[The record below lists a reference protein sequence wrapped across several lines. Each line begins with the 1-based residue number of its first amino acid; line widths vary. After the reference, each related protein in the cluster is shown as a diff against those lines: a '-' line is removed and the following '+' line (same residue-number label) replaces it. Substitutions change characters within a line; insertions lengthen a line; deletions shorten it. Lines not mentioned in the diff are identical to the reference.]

1 MCVCGCAC
9 TCVCVCACVCPY
21 SYSRVPIFSVLAS
34 FTQRMSIQ
42 SACIQQ
48 QVNLICLL
56 FPALLLYILGFRRPS
71 AVKTLAGSS
80 RRINFHYSGICTPGL
95 NGIVGWWP
103 VRDNKLLTFHFSGIR
118 ALGLDGIVG
127 WWPDHPSTISFFGVY
142 TILLDILGF
151 DTIITQYLQYFR
163 FGKKCA

>member
-1 MCVCGCAC
+1 MCS
-9 TCVCVCACVCPY
+9 CVCVGAHAHVCVCVHVC
-21 SYSRVPIFSVLAS
+21 VPIHIPGSLFSV
-34 FTQRMSIQ
+34 FWQRMSIQ

-127 WWPDHPSTISFFGVY
+127 WWPDLPNNFPTWQNIFPTCKYKMVKFRC
-142 TILLDILGF
+142 LDV
-151 DTIITQYLQYFR
+151 
-163 FGKKCA
+163 

>member
-1 MCVCGCAC
+1 MG
-9 TCVCVCACVCPY
+9 PY
-21 SYSRVPIFSVLAS
+21 LYFRVLIFTFLAS

-103 VRDNKLLTFHFSGIR
+103 VRDNKLLTFHFSGICALR
-118 ALGLDGIVG
+118 SLGLDGIVG

-151 DTIITQYLQYFR
+151 YTIITQYLRYFR
-163 FGKKCA
+163 LGKKCA